1 MSTMVYTAMLQK
13 PLNYSNKCEFRY
25 NKNSECNF
33 CQMWIVMSSS
43 GKLAARMHLHTL
55 TPLTDTLFMILV
67 GFWSVLL
74 KTIVDMLIHRG

>member
-1 MSTMVYTAMLQK
+1 
-13 PLNYSNKCEFRY
+13 
-25 NKNSECNF
+25 
-33 CQMWIVMSSS
+33 MSSS
-43 GKLAARMHLHTL
+43 GKLAARMHLRTL